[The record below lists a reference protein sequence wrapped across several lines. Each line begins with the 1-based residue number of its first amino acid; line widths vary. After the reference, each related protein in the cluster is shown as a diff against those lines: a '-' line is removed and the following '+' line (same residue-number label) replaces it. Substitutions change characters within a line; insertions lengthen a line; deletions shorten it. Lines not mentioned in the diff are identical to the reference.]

1 MTATG
6 RFPLRCSLLVAVN
19 RETEPL
25 QHTLGAVRFSLYPN
39 FEVLIVAWGGDDV
52 SADMVRLNYPRA
64 RVFDSPA
71 TSPGAAL
78 AQLAQ
83 VASGDVLVLLQ
94 PGSILPDRWLADVV
108 AHYLDF
114 RDTAATY
121 APLLPAAESMDGS
134 PLAQADYRLHA
145 AELPVPLL
153 GAVTVHASA
162 WAAAGGLDASRGHTP
177 SLALADLLRTL
188 EASRYPV
195 TAAGEPVG
203 LRRPWTEDLFLARA
217 RERGA
222 VEAWRDYG
230 VRDRSRQLRPGGI
243 LGLGGPRGRDRAWAV
258 ARHEGYLDGMLRAR
272 AADLE
277 GAPPA
282 S

>member
-1 MTATG
+1 MTASG
-6 RFPLRCSLLVAVN
+6 RFPLRCSILVAVN
-19 RETEPL
+19 LETEPL
-25 QHTLGAVRFSLYPN
+25 QHTLGAVRFSTYPN
-39 FEVLIVAWGGDDV
+39 FEVLVVTWGGDDV
-52 SADMVRLNYPRA
+52 SPDMVRLNFPRT

-108 AHYLDF
+108 AQYLDF

-121 APLLPAAESMDGS
+121 APLLPAPESRDTS
-134 PLAQADYRLHA
+134 PLAETDHRLHA
-145 AELPVPLL
+145 AELPIPLL
-153 GAVTVHASA
+153 GAVTVHSSA
-162 WAAAGGLDASRGHTP
+162 WQAAGGLDASRGHTP

-195 TAAGEPVG
+195 TPVGEPVG
-203 LRRPWTEDLFLARA
+203 LRRPWSQELFLARA

-222 VEAWRDYG
+222 VEAWRDFG
-230 VRDRSRQLRPGGI
+230 IRDRSRDLKPGGF
-243 LGLGGPRGRDRAWAV
+243 LGIGGPRGREREWAE
-258 ARHEGYLDGMLRAR
+258 ARHAGYLDGRLRAE
-272 AADLE
+272 AATLD
-277 GAPPA
+277 GQPPA